1 MAQYHCS
8 KCGETAS
15 SKCASSRSV
24 FPEDQGATMLSNF
37 TDFEINRDSKFP
49 VGLIRMH
56 YMDETQTDV
65 EIIEQMIRNLNFAL
79 ERGQIAHAVCQH
91 RWILDSDKCE
101 LDCCTKK
108 EN

>member
-1 MAQYHCS
+1 MAAYHCS

-24 FPEDQGATMLSNF
+24 FPSDMGATMLSNI
-37 TDFEINRDSKFP
+37 TDFEIDRSGEFP
-49 VGLIRMH
+49 TGIIKMH
-56 YMDETQTDV
+56 YMNDKTDV

-79 ERGQIAHAVCQH
+79 GRGQIAHAVCQH
-91 RWILDSDKCE
+91 RWILDSDKCD